1 MSEPKLETTQ
11 SQPSPAAQPPQPC
24 VQRTA
29 PAARTIIFIAIAGVM
44 IGALL
49 VATVGFTLSPFWT
62 QMYSEVSEDFEPG
75 TSTGN
80 SGSSSIPD
88 PGTGGGLDVPTGET
102 VDTVEVAARVLPSV
116 VGVSVQR
123 TGQNSF
129 GQPFSAASGSGVI
142 VDAQGHI
149 VTNYHVIASGEA
161 IEVTVGD
168 RTYEATVVGE
178 DATTDLA
185 VLKIEAE
192 NLTPIAVGSAQ
203 GLKVGQFA
211 MAVGSPFGLDTSVST
226 GIISGLGRSTYMEN
240 PSYIS
245 AFLDLIQTDA
255 AINPGNSGGALVNAA
270 GELIGINTLIQ
281 STSGSSA
288 GVGFAIP
295 VETVVDVARQLIEDG
310 IATHTFLGVSS
321 QTVTPEVAE
330 WYDLPVDQGA
340 YVTMVSE
347 GSPAEAAGI
356 RSGDIITQI
365 DGDAIS
371 GQQDVF
377 SQVRRR
383 NAGEQVQ
390 IVLYRGGQQ
399 MTVTATL
406 ATDAGR

>member
-75 TSTGN
+75 TSTGS

-203 GLKVGQFA
+203 DLKVGQFA

-240 PSYIS
+240 SSYIS

>member
-240 PSYIS
+240 SSYIS